1 MTALPR
7 AALLLLAFVS
17 LGLGVSGGLARL
29 TPLPVSIST
38 LALHGPLMVS
48 AFFGTLISL
57 ERAAALGRA
66 WAYAAPLCA
75 GLAGLLLALGL
86 PREGFV
92 LMAAAAVVLWAASL
106 AQWRRQPGLA
116 NATLAGGAL
125 AWLVG
130 NLSLLAGFAA
140 VPWWIAFLTLTIASE
155 RLEAS
160 RAAQGVR
167 LAFLVI
173 ASAVFAAPLM
183 PRFLGVMLV
192 PLALWLVAFGVG
204 RGALRQ
210 AGRPRYVAL
219 CLLAGDAWLAVGG
232 VLMALSIAYDAALHA
247 VFVGFVFSMVFA
259 HAPIPYSRALYV
271 PLALLHA
278 SLAVRVL
285 LSVQLGGWGNAAAIA
300 LFAVAAAF
308 LVATRASSGRPTPTA
323 PGR

>member
-1 MTALPR
+1 MA
-7 AALLLLAFVS
+7 
-17 LGLGVSGGLARL
+17 GGLARL

-86 PREGFV
+86 PREGFA
-92 LMAAAAVVLWAASL
+92 LMALAAAVLFAA
-106 AQWRRQPGLA
+106 AVAGWRREPGFGT
-116 NATLAGGAL
+116 ATPAGGAL

-130 NLSLLAGFAA
+130 NLSLLAGFPA
-140 VPWWIAFLTLTIASE
+140 VPWWIAFLTLTVAGE
-155 RLEAS
+155 RVERS
-160 RAAQGVR
+160 RASPRPSAVR

-173 ASAVFAAPLM
+173 ASAVFAGPLM

-192 PLALWLVAFGVG
+192 LLALWLLAFGVG
-204 RGALRQ
+204 HAALRQ
-210 AGRPRYVAL
+210 AGRPRYVAI
-219 CLLAGDAWLAVGG
+219 CLLAGDLWLAAGG
-232 VLMALSIAYDAALHA
+232 VLMALSIAYDATLHA
-247 VFVGFVFSMVFA
+247 IFVGFVFSMVFG
-259 HAPIPYSRALYV
+259 HAPIPYSRALYL